1 MLQAKKF
8 PSNNDVEKK
17 EQEIEALL
25 KKVLRSP
32 IGEYKDER
40 EKLERIFNKI
50 QEISTVFGDRLSA
63 VPDTVQSAVEKL
75 RNNIEVL
82 LEDSVEEL
90 ERKVDSLHDAKIV
103 ILEKYLKQF
112 DAYVQNTPDQIK
124 EITHELKENVDTL
137 VAEKT
142 ILLSEQIDR
151 LPHTHKA
158 MEARIQVLFEAL
170 ERDFHKLT
178 EKRQQK
184 HLEMLTSFDQC
195 LQSTKDLSS
204 KVTCEVE
211 KIPEVVAQRFK
222 EVLDECQ
229 IYLKNLINW
238 HIDQVEETNRQTT
251 AIQEK
256 IRIDLQRNAKIIQEI
271 LDEQLKIVM
280 SSSENLQDSFV
291 TLKNDDKLILSILKE
306 AQLNIE
312 RELSIL
318 KNELADVHRN
328 AQSHKMILMVLLI
341 ITLFV
346 TCGNSVLEMLK
357 LFQH

>member
-1 MLQAKKF
+1 MLQPKKS
-8 PSNNDVEKK
+8 PSNNDIEKK

-75 RNNIEVL
+75 RDDIEDS
-82 LEDSVEEL
+82 LEDSVEDL
-90 ERKVDSLHDAKIV
+90 EKKVDSLHDAKIV

-112 DAYVQNTPDQIK
+112 EEHVQKTPDQIK
-124 EITHELKENVDTL
+124 EITHALKENVDTL

-142 ILLSEQIDR
+142 MLLSEQIDR
-151 LPHTHKA
+151 LPYTHKA
-158 MEARIQVLFEAL
+158 MEVRIQVLFEAL
-170 ERDFHKLT
+170 ERDFHKLA

-184 HLEMLTSFDQC
+184 HLEMLRSFDQC
-195 LQSTKDLSS
+195 LQSNKDLSS

-211 KIPEVVAQRFK
+211 NIPEIVAQRFK
-222 EVLDECQ
+222 EVVDECQ
-229 IYLKNLINW
+229 IYLKNFINR
-238 HIDQVEETNRQTT
+238 HIDQVQETNRQTA

-256 IRIDLQRNAKIIQEI
+256 IKIDLQINSKIIQEM
-271 LDEQLKIVM
+271 LD
-280 SSSENLQDSFV
+280 N
-291 TLKNDDKLILSILKE
+291 
-306 AQLNIE
+306 QLNIIISSSKNLQFYFE
-312 RELSIL
+312 DIKSGEKSILSNLQISGSNTEKELSIL
-318 KNELADVHRN
+318 KNELAGVNRN
-328 AQSHKMILMVLLI
+328 AQSHKMVLMVLLI

-346 TCGNSVLEMLK
+346 VCGNGVLEVVK

>member
-1 MLQAKKF
+1 MLQSKKF
-8 PSNNDVEKK
+8 ASSDDVEKK
-17 EQEIEALL
+17 EKEIEAIL

-63 VPDTVQSAVEKL
+63 VPDTVQSSLEKL
-75 RNNIEVL
+75 RNSIEGS

-90 ERKVDSLHDAKIV
+90 EKKVDSLHDAKIV
-103 ILEKYLKQF
+103 ILEKYLRQF
-112 DAYVQNTPDQIK
+112 DASVQKTPEQIK
-124 EITHELKENVDTL
+124 EITHALKENVDTL

-142 ILLSEQIDR
+142 MQLSEQIDC
-151 LPHTHKA
+151 LPHAQKA
-158 MEARIQVLFEAL
+158 MEARIQDLFEAL
-170 ERDFHKLT
+170 ERDFHNLA

-195 LQSTKDLSS
+195 LQSNKNLSS
-204 KVTCEVE
+204 TVTREVE
-211 KIPEVVAQRFK
+211 KIPKVVAQQFK
-222 EVLDECQ
+222 EVVDECQ

-238 HIDQVEETNRQTT
+238 HIDQVEETNRKT
-251 AIQEK
+251 AVIQEK
-256 IRIDLQRNAKIIQEI
+256 IRVDLQSNTKIIKEI
-271 LDEQLKIVM
+271 LDKQLKVMM
-280 SSSENLQDSFV
+280 SSSESLQDSFV
-291 TLKNDDKLILSILKE
+291 IFKNDEKLILSILKE
-306 AQLNIE
+306 AKINTE

-318 KNELADVHRN
+318 KNELSGVNRN

-341 ITLFV
+341 ITLFL

-357 LFQH
+357 LSQH

>member
-1 MLQAKKF
+1 MLQPKKF
-8 PSNNDVEKK
+8 PSNNDIEKK

-75 RNNIEVL
+75 RNYIEDS

-90 ERKVDSLHDAKIV
+90 EKKVDSLHDAKIV
-103 ILEKYLKQF
+103 ILEKYLNQF
-112 DAYVQNTPDQIK
+112 DEYVQKTPDQIK
-124 EITHELKENVDTL
+124 KITHELKEDVDTL

-142 ILLSEQIDR
+142 MLLSGQIDR

-170 ERDFHKLT
+170 ERDLHKLA

-195 LQSTKDLSS
+195 LQSNKDLSS

-222 EVLDECQ
+222 EVVDECQ
-229 IYLKNLINW
+229 SYLKNFINR
-238 HIDQVEETNRQTT
+238 HIDQVEENNRQT
-251 AIQEK
+251 AEIQEK
-256 IRIDLQRNAKIIQEI
+256 IKIDLQSNSKIIQEV
-271 LDEQLKIVM
+271 LDNQLNLLM
-280 SSSENLQDSFV
+280 SSSKNLQYYFDDI
-291 TLKNDDKLILSILKE
+291 KNGEKLILSNLQISGRNAEKE
-306 AQLNIE
+306 L
-312 RELSIL
+312 LIL
-318 KNELADVHRN
+318 KNELAGVHRN
-328 AQSHKMILMVLLI
+328 AQSHKMVLMVLLI

-346 TCGNSVLEMLK
+346 ACGNGVLEVVEL
-357 LFQH
+357 LQH

>member
-1 MLQAKKF
+1 MLQTRKF

-75 RNNIEVL
+75 RNNIEGS

-142 ILLSEQIDR
+142 ILLSEQMDR

-158 MEARIQVLFEAL
+158 MEARIQVLFEVL
-170 ERDFHKLT
+170 ERDFHKLA

-195 LQSTKDLSS
+195 LQSNKDLSS
-204 KVTCEVE
+204 KVTCEIE

-222 EVLDECQ
+222 EVVDECQ
-229 IYLKNLINW
+229 IYLKSFIDQHIN
-238 HIDQVEETNRQTT
+238 QVEETNRQTA

-256 IRIDLQRNAKIIQEI
+256 IRMDLQSNAKIIQEM
-271 LDEQLKIVM
+271 LDNQLNLLV
-280 SSSENLQDSFV
+280 SSSKDLQYYFDD
-291 TLKNDDKLILSILKE
+291 LKNGEKLILSNVQISGSNAEK
-306 AQLNIE
+306 
-312 RELSIL
+312 ELSIL
-318 KNELADVHRN
+318 KNELAGVHRN

-341 ITLFV
+341 ITLFI